1 MTIKNAIEWLKSNN
15 FHIKLGCVPGSEEE
29 RFLDVRAEQIA
40 KAIDMGIEALE
51 RTEEGEW
58 VLSNPDACVHT
69 SHCSSCG
76 WEETFPP
83 LYCPGC
89 GRKMKN
95 PMRTSQEDEFKFAL
109 EFEEIG
115 NSDEEEDEDKAFVEA
130 LNTLL
135 EEAVKDGGD
144 AGGAYHQNLDE
155 LKDATK
161 DVLRKAYLDDKYEA
175 IITEGSTTWSWVKVV
190 RNMGF

>member
-1 MTIKNAIEWLKSNN
+1 MTTKNAIEWLKYNR
-15 FHIKLGCVPGSEEE
+15 KLCCVPGSEEE
-29 RFLDVRAEQIA
+29 KFLDVRAEQTA
-40 KAIDMGIEALE
+40 QALDMGIEALE

-69 SHCSSCG
+69 SHCSYCG

-95 PMRTSQEDEFKFAL
+95 PMRTSQEDEFKFEL

-115 NSDEEEDEDKAFVEA
+115 DEEDKDEDKAFVKA
-130 LNTLL
+130 VNALL

-144 AGGAYHQNLDE
+144 AGGAYHQNLE
-155 LKDATK
+155 GLKEATDALLK
-161 DVLRKAYLDDKYEA
+161 EVGLDDEYET
-175 IITEGSTTWSWVKVV
+175 IITNDYTHWSLVKVV
-190 RNMGF
+190 IKIPF

>member
-1 MTIKNAIEWLKSNN
+1 MTIKNAIEWLKCDK
-15 FHIKLGCVPGSEEE
+15 KLCYDPGSEEE
-29 RFLDVRAEQIA
+29 RFPNIRAEQIA
-40 KAIDMGIEALE
+40 KAIDMAIEALE

-115 NSDEEEDEDKAFVEA
+115 NSDEEEDEDRAFVEA

-155 LKDATK
+155 LKDAT
-161 DVLRKAYLDDKYEA
+161 DTTLRKVYLDDKYEA
-175 IITEGSTTWSWVKVV
+175 IIEEDVTKWSWVKVIS
-190 RNMGF
+190 RSGHH

>member
-1 MTIKNAIEWLKSNN
+1 MTIKNAIEWLKYDRT
-15 FHIKLGCVPGSEEE
+15 LCCDPDSEEE
-29 RFLDVRAEQIA
+29 RFPNIRAEQIA
-40 KAIDMGIEALE
+40 EAIDMGIEALE

-58 VLSNPDACVHT
+58 VLSNPDTCVHT

-76 WEETFPP
+76 WKETFPP

-95 PMRTSQEDEFKFAL
+95 PMRTNQEGTF
-109 EFEEIG
+109 EFELGFEKIDDS
-115 NSDEEEDEDKAFVEA
+115 NDDEDDKEFVKA

-144 AGGAYHQNLDE
+144 AGGAYHQNLDG
-155 LKDATK
+155 LKDATNAI
-161 DVLRKAYLDDKYEA
+161 LRKTCLDDKYEV
-175 IITEGSTTWSWVKVV
+175 IIVENSDRWSWVKIIP
-190 RNMGF
+190 NMGF